1 MLDKVQVAI
10 DRTRSPKRHP
20 VHSVAG
26 DLGLNDA
33 TLRQT
38 LHQRGILTLGI
49 PTTVEPLNPQ
59 PTAEES
65 RTLLA
70 EAGLVR
76 QRTPA
81 QVRLA
86 CACGYSRPV
95 VESYIAPVL
104 SRGAGQVR
112 YKGLAGAVVQQG
124 MTVLAQNGATLVRI
138 RAQRLTKRAQKL
150 RRLLRL
156 KPTNPLKNKE

>member
-1 MLDKVQVAI
+1 M
-10 DRTRSPKRHP
+10 
-20 VHSVAG
+20 
-26 DLGLNDA
+26 
-33 TLRQT
+33 
-38 LHQRGILTLGI
+38 
-49 PTTVEPLNPQ
+49 EPLNPE

-65 RTLLA
+65 RALLA
-70 EAGLVR
+70 EAGLAHR
-76 QRTPA
+76 RTPA
-81 QVRLA
+81 QVQLA

-95 VESYIAPVL
+95 VESYIATLL

-138 RAQRLTKRAQKL
+138 QAQRLTKRAQKL

-156 KPTNPLKNKE
+156 KPPNPLKNKE